1 MDGTFITL
9 ISLLAVVLFVV
20 GVPILLT
27 IGIWL
32 IGASWILG
40 LTLDNI
46 GSALNDVFTDG
57 YALLAMPLFILTGDL
72 INASGIAKRLANFAY
87 ACLGWIRGGLAMATL
102 GACGLFAAISGSN
115 SATTATIGSI
125 MHPELV
131 KNGYESRFAA
141 ATTAAGGTVGIII
154 PPSIIFIVYGFIMN
168 VPISELFIAGI
179 IPGAMMVG
187 AMMTVAFIAS
197 WRNKWGTL
205 INLSM
210 GRVVRTAVGAWL
222 GFFAIGLVLWGIYTG
237 KFSPTEAAGVTAGF
251 CLIVGLVCYPASKL
265 MGRDMGEGAAER
277 AGVPV
282 PDEAAAPLPE
292 PALATAG
299 EARPRYSDSR
309 GAGATMRREAH
320 GERID
325 DPAGA
330 HPLADPVDRAAP
342 LTGANS
348 AVTSEM
354 DQSAASMLI
363 VRGFSPVQ
371 VPDIVLRSAQ
381 ITGILAPLIAISV
394 VMQQVLSLLG
404 ANAALTGF
412 MSTFGSYYAVLFV
425 SMIIVLAAG
434 TVLESLPNTII
445 LAPIL
450 APIAVSY
457 GVDPI
462 HFGVVF
468 LIGDA
473 IGFITP
479 PYGLNLYVASGVTG
493 IPYFRLLAYTLPY
506 LVSLLIVWF
515 VVAMF
520 PWLSLA
526 LVPGL

>member
-1 MDGTFITL
+1 MSDGTLITL
-9 ISLLAVVLFVV
+9 VSLVSVVLFLV
-20 GVPILLT
+20 GVPIFLT
-27 IGIWL
+27 IGVWL
-32 IGASWILG
+32 VGISWVIGFTLANIGA
-40 LTLDNI
+40 
-46 GSALNDVFTDG
+46 AFTDTFTTTF
-57 YALLAMPLFILTGDL
+57 ALLALPLFVLTGDL

-87 ACLGWIRGGLAMATL
+87 SCLGWIRGGLAMATL

-115 SATTATIGSI
+115 SATPATIGSI

-131 KNGYESRFAA
+131 RNGYDSRFAA

-168 VPISELFIAGI
+168 VPIAELFIAGI
-179 IPGAMMVG
+179 VPGAMMVG
-187 AMMTVAFIAS
+187 AMMAVAFLYS
-197 WRNKWGTL
+197 WRNGWGAL
-205 INLSM
+205 LGLSVR
-210 GRVVRTAVGAWL
+210 RVVLTAVGAWL
-222 GFFAIGLVLWGIYTG
+222 GFAAIGLVLWGIYTG
-237 KFSPTEAAGVTAGF
+237 KFSPTEAASVTAGV
-251 CLIVGLVCYPASKL
+251 CLIVGIISYPLARML
-265 MGRDMGEGAAER
+265 GRNEFER
-277 AGVPV
+277 AFDEGDADTASTRPGWGRVPLF
-282 PDEAAAPLPE
+282 AA
-292 PALATAG
+292 
-299 EARPRYSDSR
+299 R
-309 GAGATMRREAH
+309 
-320 GERID
+320 
-325 DPAGA
+325 
-330 HPLADPVDRAAP
+330 
-342 LTGANS
+342 
-348 AVTSEM
+348 
-354 DQSAASMLI
+354 MLV
-363 VRGFSPVQ
+363 VRGFKLSE

-381 ITGILAPLIAISV
+381 ITGILAPLIAVSI

-404 ANAALTGF
+404 ANAALTAF
-412 MSTFGSYYAVLFV
+412 MQTFGTYYAVLFV
-425 SMIIVLAAG
+425 AMFIVLLAG